1 MVPALAALL
10 TAVSAGAQNAQLD
23 GLLVTASQFTPV
35 DMMKYSQNNYSFTT
49 GRVAAMGGA
58 FTALGGD
65 MASMGINPAGLGMYR
80 NSVWG
85 LSPAMTFTGNRNAY
99 ATAHDN
105 NASRFSFNNIG
116 TVLQL
121 SQRSNGLVSFNLG
134 LSYNKMEDFNY
145 RGSVRLPAA
154 AGGSLL
160 NIFQLQLNGLYDFF
174 NTGTWNGLSEKD
186 LNSDPFNN
194 GNIYIDEWGAVLGY
208 QSGLFPGLGGDNM
221 YGLNGLPENS
231 NITPSLRYDSR
242 GSVGEYNIAGGFNI
256 NNILYLGFDFGFR
269 DIYQRLSLYYSEDYE
284 GNYSGTAQQYL
295 RQMNY
300 NQYLLAQGSAFNFKI
315 GAIVRPIPQL
325 RIGIAYHS
333 PSYSSVRKEYY
344 GSMGTSRYGDPNSK
358 HYTSSTVGYDYAFNT
373 PSRLLTGIAV
383 TLGDYFALS
392 FDYERVWYN
401 KMRYMSETYDVQ
413 ESFRTAIGND
423 YRAADNFRVGVEV
436 KPIPGFAL
444 RAGYAYYGSP
454 IKEKD
459 EAGNDLIFKNIFTTS
474 SNHISAGV
482 GIWLGRATTLDIAY
496 VYSRYKVA
504 PYGLYYYNG
513 PARLPQGMVGE
524 VTYKPIGDIT
534 DGILNRH
541 TVTMSFNFF
550 F

>member
-1 MVPALAALL
+1 
-10 TAVSAGAQNAQLD
+10 
-23 GLLVTASQFTPV
+23 
-35 DMMKYSQNNYSFTT
+35 
-49 GRVAAMGGA
+49 
-58 FTALGGD
+58 
-65 MASMGINPAGLGMYR
+65 
-80 NSVWG
+80 
-85 LSPAMTFTGNRNAY
+85 
-99 ATAHDN
+99 
-105 NASRFSFNNIG
+105 
-116 TVLQL
+116 
-121 SQRSNGLVSFNLG
+121 
-134 LSYNKMEDFNY
+134 
-145 RGSVRLPAA
+145 
-154 AGGSLL
+154 
-160 NIFQLQLNGLYDFF
+160 
-174 NTGTWNGLSEKD
+174 
-186 LNSDPFNN
+186 
-194 GNIYIDEWGAVLGY
+194 
-208 QSGLFPGLGGDNM
+208 M

-373 PSRLLTGIAV
+373 PSRLLTGIAF